1 MTKEQRTKA
10 LRRHREAESSSSKW
24 SSKVMRLFTMYSDMQ
39 MGLGSESS
47 FQDEVPK
54 FMGMPLYAL
63 KDYKEEEV
71 KTDLTEE
78 EVFRANSLASGR
90 GSMSSMGSLSSMPQG
105 RKGSI
110 AELSGVP
117 GRSRARSRS
126 QSRSRVGGSRDGA
139 SKTRLNSHHVNPV
152 GWS

>member
-1 MTKEQRTKA
+1 
-10 LRRHREAESSSSKW
+10 
-24 SSKVMRLFTMYSDMQ
+24 
-39 MGLGSESS
+39 
-47 FQDEVPK
+47 
-54 FMGMPLYAL
+54 MGMPLYAL

-71 KTDLTEE
+71 KKDLTEE
-78 EVFRANSLASGR
+78 EVFRANGLASGR

-110 AELSGVP
+110 SELSGVP

-126 QSRSRVGGSRDGA
+126 QSRNRVSGSRDGA